1 VRLDAERA
9 PLAAVDADPLC
20 ALLASLAPREL
31 GCVVA
36 VAQSEQDAGRIRA
49 FYIAQHEAAEALV
62 RRHRAARAERERE
75 RERER
80 EGAAEAGG
88 RAPAGAGAATGGR
101 GTARRRPRPQ
111 EGGAD
116 GAGAAAVAPGRAAG
130 GVIVVVDR
138 AGRTVATDHVLPPL
152 HLRLSLG
159 LGCCVDME
167 RTPALQLAFARQA
180 FPARRLLL
188 AWTLSRLSRV
198 LGMVLLV
205 TDLDRLPRLLR
216 ESLRD
221 ASRLL
226 RDAGAARAAA
236 RAAAAAGVPPSV
248 ANGGGALHT
257 LSAAWLVR

>member
-1 VRLDAERA
+1 M
-9 PLAAVDADPLC
+9 
-20 ALLASLAPREL
+20 
-31 GCVVA
+31 
-36 VAQSEQDAGRIRA
+36 
-49 FYIAQHEAAEALV
+49 
-62 RRHRAARAERERE
+62 RRHRAARAEAERE
-75 RERER
+75 REREH
-80 EGAAEAGG
+80 EGPSEADGG
-88 RAPAGAGAATGGR
+88 RALMGAGAGAGGR
-101 GTARRRPRPQ
+101 GAARRRPRPH
-111 EGGAD
+111 EGGGAD
-116 GAGAAAVAPGRAAG
+116 GAGAGAVAPGRAAG

-138 AGRTVATDHVLPPL
+138 GGRTVATDHVLPPL

-188 AWTLSRLSRV
+188 AWTLSRLARV

-221 ASRLL
+221 AARLL

-257 LSAAWLVR
+257 LSGAWLVR